1 MSVRVDQF
9 SFALDSLQTAFAFLF
24 GYWWIYLPI
33 LLFFALTSAYQF
45 YTSLKYIKAIK
56 WVLFELKI
64 PQDPGKSPKATE
76 QIFATLHGTLP
87 PPIRWRD
94 KFFKGKMVDW
104 ISLEIVGIGGEIHFF
119 IRTPEQYK
127 KLVQSQI
134 YAQYPDS
141 EITEVVDDYV
151 NLLPQSLPDDKYDL
165 FGAEMILS
173 KENFYPI
180 RTYPEFEEKSSGPD
194 YVKRIDPLASLSE
207 VMSSLESGEFLG
219 VQLLI
224 RPTGDGWVKKGQAE
238 MDKLQGK
245 KPKVPESML
254 SNLVFEIDKLVPG
267 HIETSKDDKKPEQT
281 QLTSGKQEAIKAA
294 EKKMSKIGY
303 ECGIRFMYSGPRET
317 FHRAHISGMVGAFK
331 QFALQTVNSFK
342 LNGPTITADKW
353 PFKKNKEYKKKRFL
367 FSKYKNRSLPMIA
380 FILNTEELATIY
392 HLPDI
397 GVRSPLLPRVEA
409 KKGEPPVGLPIS

>member
-1 MSVRVDQF
+1 MDQLF
-9 SFALDSLQTAFAFLF
+9 FVLDSLQTVFAFLV
-24 GYWWIYLPI
+24 GYWWAYLPI
-33 LLFFALTSAYQF
+33 LLFFALTGAYQA

-56 WVLFELKI
+56 WVLLELKI

-104 ISLEIVGIGGEIHFF
+104 ISLEIVGIGGEIHFY

-141 EITEVVDDYV
+141 EISEVVDDYV
-151 NLLPQSLPDDKYDL
+151 NMLPQSLPDDKYDL

-194 YVKRIDPLASLSE
+194 YVKRIDPLASLAE
-207 VMSSLESGEFLG
+207 VMSSLEAGEFLG
-219 VQLLI
+219 VQFLI

-245 KPKVPESML
+245 KPKTSESIA
-254 SNLVFEIDKLVPG
+254 SKVFFEIDKLIPG
-267 HIETSKDDKKPEQT
+267 HMETAKDDKKPEQT
-281 QLTSGKQEAIKAA
+281 QLTSGKQEALKAA

-317 FHRAHISGMVGAFK
+317 FHRAHISGVVGAFK

-342 LNGPTITADKW
+342 LNGPTITADRW

-367 FSKYKNRSLPMIA
+367 FSKYKNRSLPMTA